1 MAYLCTH
8 GHPLHSPGCTHS
20 CCPDGTLPG
29 VHTVG
34 CTQAATLSQDPSH
47 MIRSVAALSAT
58 LGASTR
64 VCSWGMYTHVMY
76 THMLRRHRFK
86 GYSPSCTSQRAPVQ
100 PSSQKQ
106 EPEPPRP
113 SSQRPC
119 WVQRQAGEKNKLTHR
134 AKKLGQDRMGQG
146 RESLPWH
153 WGPKAPGAQ
162 SSQAV
167 PAKPGWQLHC
177 PLPRI
182 PSRHTPWSLQ
192 GLLGP
197 PGQARE

>member
-1 MAYLCTH
+1 MAWGAH
-8 GHPLHSPGCTHS
+8 G
-20 CCPDGTLPG
+20 G
-29 VHTVG
+29 VHTG
-34 CTQAATLSQDPSH
+34 CNSVPGPIPYDQVSSCPPNHCVSQPP
-47 MIRSVAALSAT
+47 
-58 LGASTR
+58 LGPLPECTAR
-64 VCSWGMYTHVMY
+64 VCTHVVY
-76 THMLRRHRFK
+76 THMLHRHRFK

-119 WVQRQAGEKNKLTHR
+119 WVQWQAGEKDKLTHR

-167 PAKPGWQLHC
+167 PAKPEWQLHC
-177 PLPRI
+177 PLPCM